1 MNKKEL
7 SILFGLIL
15 LSPIFLILS
24 RLFLPTN
31 YLFSSLYKLI
41 FLFPLFYYI
50 YIEKKSLKNIYQEN
64 FSFKTVKNTWKKM
77 CILGLGIALIYIT
90 TFFLLKGFV
99 DISSIIQKLEL
110 VATINTTNIIFI
122 GAYIIF
128 INSLLEEFFWRGFIF
143 KKMKENIGNK
153 AYIIT
158 GLAFSLHHMMF
169 YYNWFTLPFFLIVTV
184 GLSAYAILMNFIFDR
199 YKDLYSCWLVH
210 ALADTA
216 QIGIA

>member
-1 MNKKEL
+1 MKIKKGMNKKEL

-90 TFFLLKGFV
+90 TFFHCFERK
-99 DISSIIQKLEL
+99 I
-110 VATINTTNIIFI
+110 
-122 GAYIIF
+122 
-128 INSLLEEFFWRGFIF
+128 
-143 KKMKENIGNK
+143 
-153 AYIIT
+153 
-158 GLAFSLHHMMF
+158 
-169 YYNWFTLPFFLIVTV
+169 FLI
-184 GLSAYAILMNFIFDR
+184 YI
-199 YKDLYSCWLVH
+199 
-210 ALADTA
+210 
-216 QIGIA
+216 